1 MDYIALG
8 KRIRAARNNCQL
20 TQAVL
25 AEKAGVSVSF
35 IGHIERGTRVVS
47 LDTFARICQ
56 ALETSPNALLDML
69 PADGLSNEQHLLL
82 QQLLNCACQ
91 LAKSR

>member
-8 KRIRAARNNCQL
+8 KRIRAARNDCRL
-20 TQAVL
+20 TQAEL
-25 AEKAGVSVSF
+25 AEKVGVSVSF

-56 ALETSPNALLDML
+56 ALETSPNALLGIL
-69 PADGLSNEQHLLL
+69 PADGLSDEQHLLL

-91 LAKSR
+91 LVKSR

>member
-8 KRIRAARNNCQL
+8 KRIRAARNSCQL
-20 TQAVL
+20 TQAEL
-25 AEKAGVSVSF
+25 AEKVGVSVSF
-35 IGHIERGTRVVS
+35 IGHIERGTRIVS
-47 LDTFARICQ
+47 LDTFTRICQ
-56 ALETSPNALLDML
+56 ALEASPNALLGML
-69 PADGLSNEQHLLL
+69 PADGLSREQNLIL